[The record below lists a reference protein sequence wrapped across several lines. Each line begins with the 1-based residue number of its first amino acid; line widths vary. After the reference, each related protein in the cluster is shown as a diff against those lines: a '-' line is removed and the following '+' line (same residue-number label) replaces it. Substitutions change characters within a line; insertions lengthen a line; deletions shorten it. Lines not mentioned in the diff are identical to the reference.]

1 MKKLLCLL
9 LCLCLMLPLAACGN
23 DTPDATTTAPT
34 TGVSLKDGPLHI
46 GVLYPGKI
54 TEEATGTYAIHQEL
68 QKAMRRRG
76 LDEELGITVKELVPE
91 LTNDVLK
98 AVDELVEAGAVLI
111 FGTALGYNE
120 GMSEAADKYP
130 NVIFCQ
136 MGGLNGNDANF
147 VTYFAPLY
155 YAYYMTGA
163 AAAVKAIEL
172 ESEDIGFISTSGKD
186 HPEAAAIINA
196 FTRGVQVYLPGATV
210 HLKVLEPGA
219 TEAMEMNTVDDLFQL
234 YDCQVFGSYTHTAG
248 TLKQADSL
256 QLFAAGT
263 WFEAGDPIPNNKHDA
278 HLVSPQVRWFPF
290 FMAALRA
297 AEQCTLADEFATA
310 LGTGNY
316 YGEFGC
322 DNFMKPDKS
331 ADVWLTEFGGGSA
344 SLTAVAMSALRP
356 DNLYDWDVLPP
367 TEQYPT
373 GTVVTFPSEVF
384 KGPFAGVQYAVNII
398 DEHSYS
404 ISASPALMADTE
416 GVVRLP
422 AGEPP
427 MEETEIR
434 EMDYYIM
441 GIELA

>member
-9 LCLCLMLPLAACGN
+9 LCLCLMLPLAACTA

-34 TGVSLKDGPLHI
+34 TASRLKDGSLHI
-46 GVLYPGKI
+46 GVLYPGKV
-54 TEEATGTYAIHQEL
+54 TEENTATYALHQEL
-68 QKAMRRRG
+68 KKAMRRRG

-91 LTNDVLK
+91 LTNDVLT

-136 MGGLNGNDANF
+136 LGGLNGNDANF

-163 AAAVKAIEL
+163 AAAVKALDL
-172 ESEDIGFISTSGKD
+172 ETQEIGFISTSGKD

-196 FTRGVQVYLPGATV
+196 FTRGVQVYLPSATV

-219 TEAMEMNTVDDLFQL
+219 TETMEMNAVDDLFQL
-234 YDCQVFGSYTHTAG
+234 YECRVFGSFTHTAG
-248 TLKQADSL
+248 TLRRASSL
-256 QLFAAGT
+256 GLYATGP
-263 WFEAGDPIPNNKHDA
+263 WFTDNGLESYQSAL
-278 HLVSPQVRWFPF
+278 LVAPQVRWFSF
-290 FMAALRA
+290 FVDAIKA
-297 AEQCTLADEFATA
+297 AEQCNVADEFSTA
-310 LGTGNY
+310 LGTSGY

-331 ADVWLTEFGGGSA
+331 ADVWLAEFGAGCSA
-344 SLTAVAMSALRP
+344 LTAIAMSALRP
-356 DNLYDWDVLPP
+356 DNLHDWDVLPP

-373 GTVVTFPSEVF
+373 GTVVTFPSEIF

-398 DEHSYS
+398 DEHAYS
-404 ISASPALMADTE
+404 ISASPMLMADTK

-441 GIELA
+441 GITLA